1 MFLLPKKFLAT
12 LEQQHFSV
20 IQIII
25 WHALW
30 NINGYRTVQTTFT
43 MFLSKCLHFTKH
55 MRVIHTGNTIIYN
68 WHVQHFKKKT
78 PILIG
83 IRISWVLQIFRILS
97 SKLTEKKWKKC
108 MKYKRVLSFI
118 TKLIKP
124 KSDLVSYYQ
133 YTPFLKNIHK
143 PRQNPKLG

>member
-55 MRVIHTGNTIIYN
+55 MRVIHTGYTIIYN
-68 WHVQHFKKKT
+68 WHVQHLKKKLRYWLAFGLVESYKS
-78 PILIG
+78 PE
-83 IRISWVLQIFRILS
+83 SYLQNSL
-97 SKLTEKKWKKC
+97 KKMKKC
-108 MKYKRVLSFI
+108 IKYKRVLSFI